1 VATALASLRVL
12 KGSPHLLRNLR
23 KNAQILKDGLTG
35 LGFPV
40 MATPTPIIPIPLG
53 NDEKVFRLAWALED
67 AGVFV
72 NPIVPPAV
80 SAESSLIRVTAM
92 ATHTEEE
99 LEFALDRF
107 KLVGRR
113 LGLI

>member
-1 VATALASLRVL
+1 MATVLASLRVL

-67 AGVFV
+67 EGVFV